1 MDVGPALWL
10 VMTLGGAALL
20 GVAIAYGVI
29 STRRRRESTLA
40 QRVTEAGTRDVY
52 RHEEERRADLEDDG
66 APVAARS
73 RNEVVT
79 ATEARQG
86 AAGYDVG
93 AVLAVSLF
101 LAILAGIGLFGYLWL

>member
-1 MDVGPALWL
+1 MDVGTALWL
-10 VMTLGGAALL
+10 VMTLGGASLL

-29 STRRRRESTLA
+29 STRRRQNALA

-52 RHEEERRADLEDDG
+52 RREEERRADLEEDG

-73 RNEVVT
+73 RNEMVT

-86 AAGYDVG
+86 AAGYDVS
-93 AVLAVSLF
+93 AVLAVSLL
-101 LAILAGIGLFGYLWL
+101 LAVLAGIGLFGYLWL